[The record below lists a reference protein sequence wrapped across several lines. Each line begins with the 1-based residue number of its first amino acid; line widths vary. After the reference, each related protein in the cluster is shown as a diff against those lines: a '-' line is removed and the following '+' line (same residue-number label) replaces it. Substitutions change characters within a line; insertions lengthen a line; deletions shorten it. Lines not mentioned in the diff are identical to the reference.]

1 MDIKEYREKV
11 IDCLRNLPELKD
23 AVVSSEDVVKSND
36 TTLNAI
42 SIRKDKDSHLGVNLY
57 VEEYFRLN
65 MDPENAAEDIL
76 RIYNDNINNKTANDI
91 SSLIDIFKDFDKLK
105 DKISIRVFNKNRNSS
120 FTEGCPYLVFGDLVV
135 MFYVNVT
142 DCATAKVNNSMMKE
156 WNIPLNDLIS
166 VGFENTRKLYPLK
179 INGIFNTLLEMRHM
193 SKEEVDNYSE
203 SLDDADKNM
212 FVVSNN
218 YDAYG
223 AFYIADKFSLN
234 QIYNTVKS
242 DFIIIPS
249 SVHEL
254 IVVPFPMGPGATVA
268 SDDKNEAMKALNEM
282 VGEVNRTTLHDSDVL
297 SDHVYFYNGT
307 EQRLYDDKDHV
318 IPFVY

>member
-23 AVVSSEDVVKSND
+23 AVVSGEDVVKSND

-42 SIRKDKDSHLGVNLY
+42 SIRKDKDSHLGLNLY

-76 RIYNDNINNKTANDI
+76 RIYNDNINNKTADDI
-91 SSLIDIFKDFDKLK
+91 SSLIDTFKDFDKLK
-105 DKISIRVFNKNRNSS
+105 DKISIRVFNKNRNSN
-120 FTEGCPYLVFGDLVV
+120 FIEDCPYLVFGDLVI

-179 INGIFNTLLEMRHM
+179 INGIFNTLLEMHHM
-193 SKEEVDNYSE
+193 TKEEADSYG
-203 SLDDADKNM
+203 LDDADKNM

-218 YDAYG
+218 YDTYG
-223 AFYIADKFSLN
+223 SFYIADKFSLN
-234 QIYNTVKS
+234 QIHDTVKS

-249 SVHEL
+249 SIHEL
-254 IVVPFPMGPGATVA
+254 IIVPFPIGSDGTIVTN
-268 SDDKNEAMKALNEM
+268 DDKEGTIKALNEM
-282 VGEVNRTTLHDSDVL
+282 VNEVNRTALHDSDIL